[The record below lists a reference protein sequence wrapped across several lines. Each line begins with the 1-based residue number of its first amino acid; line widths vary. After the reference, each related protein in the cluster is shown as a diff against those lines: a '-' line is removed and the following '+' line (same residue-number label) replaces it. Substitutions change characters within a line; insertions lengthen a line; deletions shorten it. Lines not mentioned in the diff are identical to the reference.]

1 MGCHA
6 LLQGIFPTQGL
17 NPHAFLISPALADRF
32 FATSTTW
39 EALIVILCNL
49 DEFGAVSFPF
59 FEGALALKKIIYL
72 PHQVL
77 AMPYR
82 IFIFSHSVWDL
93 VP

>member
-17 NPHAFLISPALADRF
+17 NLHAFLISPALADRF

-59 FEGALALKKIIYL
+59 FESALALKKNYL
-72 PHQVL
+72 FATPGPSYAIQDL
-77 AMPYR
+77 
-82 IFIFSHSVWDL
+82 HS
-93 VP
+93 